1 MIDEEE
7 EAGEAKETEIEM
19 TMVEPLE
26 VETEVVEAAEEAVVE
41 EAKVATAATAMVEEV
56 VATTME
62 AEVAETTTMDTRI
75 IRIKETNNMP
85 SRISSNQYLQQ
96 FRCLIPQEALLLIFS
111 ITTWTAMQIKSVTT
125 RMVDNGA
132 TIDHTG
138 RDLPDLDQ
146 RASA

>member
-1 MIDEEE
+1 MVDEEE

-26 VETEVVEAAEEAVVE
+26 EETEVVEAAEEAAVE
-41 EAKVATAATAMVEEV
+41 EAEVATATTIMVEEV

-62 AEVAETTTMDTRI
+62 AEEAEATTMDTRI

-85 SRISSNQYLQQ
+85 SHISSNQYLQQ
-96 FRCLIPQEALLLIFS
+96 CHCLIPQEALLLIFS

-132 TIDHTG
+132 TSDHTG
-138 RDLPDLDQ
+138 RDPLDLVQ

>member
-1 MIDEEE
+1 MVDEEE

-26 VETEVVEAAEEAVVE
+26 VETEVVEAAEEAAVE
-41 EAKVATAATAMVEEV
+41 EAEVATATTIMVEEV

-62 AEVAETTTMDTRI
+62 AEEAEATTMDTRI

-111 ITTWTAMQIKSVTT
+111 TTTWTAMQIKPVTT

-132 TIDHTG
+132 TSDHTG
-138 RDLPDLDQ
+138 RDLPDLVQ